1 MARGKRGDI
10 EMVVVMD
17 TKASSSDVERV
28 VREVEAVGGQAF
40 VSPGKM
46 RTVIGLVGDTER
58 FMELPLATLPHVEQV
73 IRVGRPYKLV
83 ARELHQESTVVSVK
97 GVPIGNGTFTLI
109 AGPCAIETEE
119 QAVEAG
125 RMAKDAGA
133 RILRGDAYKHRTSPY
148 SFQGLAERGLEILK
162 TMSDAHGLPTVTEV
176 LEPADVDLVA
186 GYADMLRVGTRN
198 MQNFPLLRECG
209 RSGKPVMLKRGMAAT
224 IEEWLM
230 AAEYVAR
237 EGNNDIVLCERG
249 IRTYEGSY
257 RNTLD
262 VSAVPF
268 VKGLTH
274 LPVIVDPSHS
284 SGRRE
289 LVAPLARAA
298 VAAGADAVM
307 IDVHPNPTAA
317 LCDGPQA
324 LTSVDLEG
332 LGAELAAIAKA
343 VGKELAPLP
352 EAPAKAG

>member
-1 MARGKRGDI
+1 MARKGDI

-17 TKASSSDVERV
+17 TKASEADIERI

-40 VSPGKM
+40 VSPGKL

-73 IRVGRPYKLV
+73 IRVGKPYKLV
-83 ARELHQESTVVSVK
+83 ARELHTDATIVNVA
-97 GVPIGNGTFTLI
+97 GVPIGEGYFTII
-109 AGPCAIETEE
+109 AGPCAIETPD
-119 QAVEAG
+119 QAMEAA
-125 RMAKDAGA
+125 RMSADAGA
-133 RILRGDAYKHRTSPY
+133 QILRGDAYKHRSSPY
-148 SFQGLAERGLEILK
+148 AFQGLAKRGLEILK
-162 TMSDAHGLPTVTEV
+162 EMSAATGMPTVTEV
-176 LEPADVDLVA
+176 LEPADVELVA
-186 GYADMLRVGTRN
+186 SYADMLRVGTRN

-237 EGNNDIVLCERG
+237 EGSSDIILCERG

-262 VSAVPF
+262 ISAVPAA
-268 VKGLTH
+268 KALTH

-284 SGRRE
+284 SGRRD

-307 IDVHPNPTAA
+307 IDIHPNPTAA

-324 LTSVDLEG
+324 LTRDAIKDLS
-332 LGAELAAIAKA
+332 LELNAIAEA
-343 VGKELAPLP
+343 VGKKPAPQ
-352 EAPAKAG
+352 AASQGAA